1 MKKAIFKVMITFILL
16 IHPASGFAENV
27 ERILFSGNELLYPLP
42 KGFCNI
48 TQDLQGIIMMEFL
61 GKQKGPMFPTPQ
73 LIIGPCQQYTAN
85 STYPWGW
92 IGLMKDSSKITQK
105 TLNKMIA
112 KMMKNEDVMDKLMES
127 ASKKSGEAF
136 DELFDVEVTHDVNKQ
151 RIIWADEDSILVLS
165 NISGQLEGNV
175 IKEVNIS
182 STTVIEDLYVYTFLY
197 NLEGANPSG
206 KQMSKLLID
215 NAPAIKRLN

>member
-1 MKKAIFKVMITFILL
+1 MKKAIYKVMITFILL
-16 IHPASGFAENV
+16 MQPTSGFAENI
-27 ERILFSGNELLYPLP
+27 ERILFSGSELLYPLP

-48 TQDLQGIIMMEFL
+48 TQDAQGIIMMEFL

-85 STYPWGW
+85 PGYPWGW
-92 IGLMKDSSKITQK
+92 IGLMKDGTKFTQK
-105 TLNKMIA
+105 TVNKMMA

-127 ASKKSGEAF
+127 ASKKSSEVF
-136 DELFDVEVTHDVNKQ
+136 DELFDVEVTQDVNKQ

-165 NISGQLEGNV
+165 NLSGQVEGKV

-182 STTVIEDLYVYTFLY
+182 STTVIDDLYVYTFLY

-206 KQMSKLLID
+206 KQMSKLLIE

>member
-1 MKKAIFKVMITFILL
+1 
-16 IHPASGFAENV
+16 
-27 ERILFSGNELLYPLP
+27 
-42 KGFCNI
+42 
-48 TQDLQGIIMMEFL
+48 
-61 GKQKGPMFPTPQ
+61 
-73 LIIGPCQQYTAN
+73 
-85 STYPWGW
+85 
-92 IGLMKDSSKITQK
+92 
-105 TLNKMIA
+105 
-112 KMMKNEDVMDKLMES
+112 MES
-127 ASKKSGEAF
+127 ASKKSGETF
-136 DELFDVEVTHDVNKQ
+136 DELFDIEVTHGVNEQ

-165 NISGQLEGNV
+165 NTSGQVEGSV